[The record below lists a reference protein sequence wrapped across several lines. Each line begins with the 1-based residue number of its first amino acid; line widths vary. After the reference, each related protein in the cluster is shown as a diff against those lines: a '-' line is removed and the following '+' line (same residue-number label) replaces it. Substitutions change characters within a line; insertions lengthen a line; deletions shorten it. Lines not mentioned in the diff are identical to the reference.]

1 VNAQSEQA
9 AIDIHAQARHDSPM
23 GLVLHVADIDA
34 ASRFYQSIGFQQT
47 AAYPGANGQT
57 TVAFLVQG
65 TSTLILGRRDQLHY
79 ENAER
84 AGQVRHGPPGL
95 GVVIT
100 LLVGDL
106 QRVYQ
111 TVRAAGLPI
120 QMEPADEFYGD
131 RVFMFL
137 DPDGYEWKVSQTIA
151 HVPEQ
156 AVAAIIAAH

>member
-1 VNAQSEQA
+1 MNAQPETSATA
-9 AIDIHAQARHDSPM
+9 APAKYRQDSPV
-23 GLVLHVADIDA
+23 GLVLHVADITA

-47 AAYPGANGQT
+47 AAYPGADGQL
-57 TVAFLVQG
+57 TVAFLAQG
-65 TSTLILGRRDQLHY
+65 SSTLLLGRRDQLHY

-84 AGQVRHGPPGL
+84 AHQVRRGPPGL

-100 LLVGDL
+100 LQVPDL
-106 QRVYQ
+106 ERIYQ
-111 TVRAAGLPI
+111 TVRAAGVPI

-151 HVPEQ
+151 TVPERD
-156 AVAAIIAAH
+156 VAAIIAAH